1 MTVAPEIR
9 YAKTEE
15 GYVGYRVFGQGPF
28 DVLFIG
34 NWASNI
40 ELMWE
45 HPAMVRFLGSLGEFA
60 RVIIFDK
67 RGAGVSDPVPLGA
80 LPTLEQWM
88 DDARVVMDAADSD
101 RPALI
106 GDAEGG
112 PMARLFAATYPSA
125 HRRAGARQHI
135 RSDSER
141 RGLRD
146 RDAAHA
152 AENLLAI
159 WEPGW
164 GTGSVL
170 QLTAPSVADDP
181 RMQQWVGRYMRQSAP
196 KLASARFYRWVV
208 NIDVRPVL
216 PSIQAPTLVM
226 HRAENPLYRP
236 PVGRYLADHISGA
249 KYVELAGA
257 DWYPPFVNA
266 GAALDAIQEFL
277 TGARP
282 AANQNRIL
290 ATVLFTDIVGSTQRA
305 AALGDQGWL
314 DLLDAH
320 HRLAR
325 AHLER
330 CRGGFVGLFDGPAR
344 AVRCAAE
351 LALAVRSLGL
361 EIRAGLHAGEIEA
374 QGGRIGGIAVNIAA
388 RVMGAAPDGR
398 VLVSQTVK
406 DLVVG
411 SGIEFTDRGSHSLK
425 GVPDKWRLYEV
436 DALP

>member
-1 MTVAPEIR
+1 
-9 YAKTEE
+9 
-15 GYVGYRVFGQGPF
+15 
-28 DVLFIG
+28 
-34 NWASNI
+34 
-40 ELMWE
+40 
-45 HPAMVRFLGSLGEFA
+45 
-60 RVIIFDK
+60 
-67 RGAGVSDPVPLGA
+67 
-80 LPTLEQWM
+80 
-88 DDARVVMDAADSD
+88 
-101 RPALI
+101 
-106 GDAEGG
+106 
-112 PMARLFAATYPSA
+112 
-125 HRRAGARQHI
+125 
-135 RSDSER
+135 
-141 RGLRD
+141 
-146 RDAAHA
+146 
-152 AENLLAI
+152 
-159 WEPGW
+159 
-164 GTGSVL
+164 
-170 QLTAPSVADDP
+170 
-181 RMQQWVGRYMRQSAP
+181 MQQWVGRYMRQSAP

-226 HRAENPLYRP
+226 HRAENRLYRP

-330 CRGGFVGLFDGPAR
+330 FRGEEVGTTGDGFVALFDGPAR